1 MYFVLV
7 TSTLSIMGSLILI
20 FQKYDYTT
28 GRLNISVIDNIIIWF
43 MYLYRNG
50 IYVSISVHFVK
61 VFIFFFRIKKAKL
74 AKEGR

>member
-50 IYVSISVHFVK
+50 IYVSISVLFVK
-61 VFIFFFRIKKAKL
+61 VFFFFFRIKKAKL